1 MIVDAFAK
9 LFRKK
14 REGSMQERAEE
25 SRKKQV
31 DEAEREFHEQQQRL
45 KTVLRQISGGKND

>member
-9 LFRKK
+9 LFKRK
-14 REGSMQERAEE
+14 RESSMQERAEE

>member
-1 MIVDAFAK
+1 MIVDAFAR

-14 REGSMQERAEE
+14 RESSMQERAEE
-25 SRKKQV
+25 SRKKKV
-31 DEAEREFHEQQQRL
+31 DEAEQEFYEQQDRL